1 MKIYHFIIATSLAIP
16 SFIFSPNAEAHK
28 HFNKVKNISSSEKIT
43 SKGYEIL
50 KEKNYIHASE
60 KLSEALKINPKNK
73 FALLLRAFSKKELK
87 DYKSALEDLNTI

>member
-43 SKGYEIL
+43 GNGYEIL
-50 KEKNYIHASE
+50 KE
-60 KLSEALKINPKNK
+60 
-73 FALLLRAFSKKELK
+73 
-87 DYKSALEDLNTI
+87 